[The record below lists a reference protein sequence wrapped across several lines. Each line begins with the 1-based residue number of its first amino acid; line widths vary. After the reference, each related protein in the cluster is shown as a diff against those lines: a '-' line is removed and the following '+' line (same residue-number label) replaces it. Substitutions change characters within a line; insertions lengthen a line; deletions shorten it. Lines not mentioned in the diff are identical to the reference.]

1 MKVSNMLFDL
11 SAPTE
16 GSDEQTTSP
25 AFLPS
30 SGASSIYLDS
40 IAPNGTAD
48 ISIELNA
55 KSDLL
60 QKPYSMEL
68 SMKYED
74 PNATQVEGSSSIS
87 IPVKQDARFEI
98 SDFEISPQS
107 VAVGEEANVMCSLY
121 NLGRIKLY
129 NVKATFEGKNIK
141 KSEVFIGNIESGA
154 TGSIDAMLE
163 GKKISNGPAK
173 VTMTLSYEDE
183 SGNISTTTKDL
194 NLEVTEKVDDDEAAA
209 SDMPEETQKSFP
221 VIPVVIAAVVIAVVA
236 AVVILKKRKK
246 KQLAEIEEEELLDE
260 LERSSE
266 DEHQ

>member
-1 MKVSNMLFDL
+1 
-11 SAPTE
+11 
-16 GSDEQTTSP
+16 
-25 AFLPS
+25 
-30 SGASSIYLDS
+30 
-40 IAPNGTAD
+40 
-48 ISIELNA
+48 
-55 KSDLL
+55 
-60 QKPYSMEL
+60 
-68 SMKYED
+68 
-74 PNATQVEGSSSIS
+74 
-87 IPVKQDARFEI
+87 
-98 SDFEISPQS
+98 
-107 VAVGEEANVMCSLY
+107 MCSLY

-163 GKKISNGPAK
+163 GKKISDGPAK

-194 NLEVTEKVDDDEAAA
+194 NLEVTEKVDDEAVA

>member
-1 MKVSNMLFDL
+1 
-11 SAPTE
+11 
-16 GSDEQTTSP
+16 
-25 AFLPS
+25 
-30 SGASSIYLDS
+30 
-40 IAPNGTAD
+40 
-48 ISIELNA
+48 
-55 KSDLL
+55 
-60 QKPYSMEL
+60 
-68 SMKYED
+68 MKYED

-129 NVKATFEGKNIK
+129 NVKATFEGKNT
-141 KSEVFIGNIESGA
+141 KSRKYLSNIRSGA
-154 TGSIDAMLE
+154 TGSIGAMLE
-163 GKKISNGPAK
+163 GKKISDGPAK

>member
-1 MKVSNMLFDL
+1 MQKRIQKEIGNNCLKRIIV
-11 SAPTE
+11 
-16 GSDEQTTSP
+16 
-25 AFLPS
+25 AFL
-30 SGASSIYLDS
+30 
-40 IAPNGTAD
+40 
-48 ISIELNA
+48 
-55 KSDLL
+55 
-60 QKPYSMEL
+60 
-68 SMKYED
+68 
-74 PNATQVEGSSSIS
+74 
-87 IPVKQDARFEI
+87 
-98 SDFEISPQS
+98 
-107 VAVGEEANVMCSLY
+107 AVIMM
-121 NLGRIKLY
+121 
-129 NVKATFEGKNIK
+129 TTM
-141 KSEVFIGNIESGA
+141 IESGA

>member
-1 MKVSNMLFDL
+1 
-11 SAPTE
+11 
-16 GSDEQTTSP
+16 
-25 AFLPS
+25 
-30 SGASSIYLDS
+30 
-40 IAPNGTAD
+40 
-48 ISIELNA
+48 
-55 KSDLL
+55 
-60 QKPYSMEL
+60 
-68 SMKYED
+68 
-74 PNATQVEGSSSIS
+74 
-87 IPVKQDARFEI
+87 
-98 SDFEISPQS
+98 
-107 VAVGEEANVMCSLY
+107 
-121 NLGRIKLY
+121 
-129 NVKATFEGKNIK
+129 
-141 KSEVFIGNIESGA
+141 
-154 TGSIDAMLE
+154 MLE